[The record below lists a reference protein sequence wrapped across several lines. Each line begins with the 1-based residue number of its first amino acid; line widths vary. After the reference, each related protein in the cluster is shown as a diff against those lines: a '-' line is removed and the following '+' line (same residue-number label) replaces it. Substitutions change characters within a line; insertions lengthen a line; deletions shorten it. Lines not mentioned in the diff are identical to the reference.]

1 LQTRN
6 SKKNRFNLKTLVSII
21 IPCYNAEKYI
31 AETIQSVINQTYSN
45 WELIIVNDGSTDNSV
60 TIVNQLLENDNR
72 LQLINKPNSGV
83 SDTRNKGLEVASGEL
98 VTFLDADDVWHI
110 TNLEKKVKFFTSTDY
125 DVVYSYCQMIDEQS
139 KPIDKIL
146 KGENNLK
153 IADFLSLKA
162 NYNTAPSGIV
172 FKKEVLHKIGGF
184 DVNLS
189 NNADQDILI
198 QSLANGFKIGV
209 ISEVLWNYRIHPEN
223 MSKNVEL
230 LEKDSIYLFR
240 KCEKQQ
246 LFHSYW
252 FKQQCF
258 SNLYLILAGSW
269 WKNGNNKLRGL
280 YFLFL
285 AVISYPASIALIFKK
300 IVNEK

>member
-1 LQTRN
+1 M
-6 SKKNRFNLKTLVSII
+6 
-21 IPCYNAEKYI
+21 
-31 AETIQSVINQTYSN
+31 INQSYSN
-45 WELIIVNDGSTDNSV
+45 WELIIVNDGSTDNSA
-60 TIVNQLLENDNR
+60 TILNQFSEKDNR
-72 LQLINKPNSGV
+72 IQLINKSNSGV
-83 SDTRNKGLEVASGEL
+83 SDTRNKGLEVANGEFI
-98 VTFLDADDVWHI
+98 TFLDADDVWHT

-139 KPIDKIL
+139 KPIDRIL

-172 FKKEVLHKIGGF
+172 FKKEVLYKIGGF

-189 NNADQDILI
+189 NNADQDVLI

-209 ISEVLWNYRIHPEN
+209 ISEALWNYRIHPEN
-223 MSKNVEL
+223 MSKNVDL

-280 YFLFL
+280 YFLLL
-285 AVISYPASIALIFKK
+285 AIITYPASIALIFKK

>member
-1 LQTRN
+1 M
-6 SKKNRFNLKTLVSII
+6 KTLVSII
-21 IPCYNAEKYI
+21 IPCYNAKKYI
-31 AETIQSVINQTYSN
+31 AETIESVINQSYSN
-45 WELIIVNDGSTDNSV
+45 WELIIVNDGSTDNSA
-60 TIVNQLLENDNR
+60 TILNQFSEKDNR
-72 LQLINKPNSGV
+72 IQLINKSNSGV
-83 SDTRNKGLEVASGEL
+83 SDTRNKGLEVANGEFI
-98 VTFLDADDVWHI
+98 TFLDADDVWHI

-139 KPIDKIL
+139 KPIDRIL

-172 FKKEVLHKIGGF
+172 FKKEVLYKIGGF

-189 NNADQDILI
+189 NNADQDVLI

-209 ISEVLWNYRIHPEN
+209 ISEALWNYRIHPEN
-223 MSKNVEL
+223 MSKNVDL

-280 YFLFL
+280 YFLLL
-285 AVISYPASIALIFKK
+285 AIVTYPASIALIFKK

>member
-1 LQTRN
+1 M
-6 SKKNRFNLKTLVSII
+6 
-21 IPCYNAEKYI
+21 
-31 AETIQSVINQTYSN
+31 INQTYSN

-60 TIVNQLLENDNR
+60 TIVNQLLENDTR

-98 VTFLDADDVWHI
+98 VTFIDADDVWHI
-110 TNLEKKVKFFTSTDY
+110 TNLEKKVNFLASTDY

-139 KPIDKIL
+139 KPIDRIL

-172 FKKEVLHKIGGF
+172 FKKEVLPKIGGF

-209 ISEVLWNYRIHPEN
+209 ILEVLWNYRVHATN
-223 MSKNVEL
+223 MSKNVDL
-230 LEKDSIYLFR
+230 LEKDSIYLFK

-285 AVISYPASIALIFKK
+285 AVVSYPASIVLIFKK

>member
-1 LQTRN
+1 MSR
-6 SKKNRFNLKTLVSII
+6 LVSII

-31 AETIQSVINQTYSN
+31 AETIQSVINQTYKN
-45 WELIIVNDGSTDNSV
+45 WELIVVNDGSTDNSPDIIKEFV
-60 TIVNQLLENDNR
+60 ANDNR
-72 LQLINKPNSGV
+72 IAFIDKPNSGV
-83 SDTRNKGLEVASGEL
+83 SDSRNKGLAKAKGAYIA
-98 VTFLDADDVWHI
+98 FLDADDVWHI
-110 TNLEKKVKFFTSTDY
+110 TNLEKKVNFLASTDY
-125 DVVYSYCQMIDEQS
+125 NVVYSYCQKIDENS
-139 KPIDKIL
+139 KPINKIL

-153 IADFLSLKA
+153 IEDFLGLKA

-172 FKKEVLHKIGGF
+172 FKKEVLYKIGGF

-209 ISEVLWNYRIHPEN
+209 ISEVLWDYRIHLEN
-223 MSKNVEL
+223 MSKNVDL
-230 LEKDSIYLFR
+230 LEKDSTYLFK

-246 LFHSYW
+246 LFYSYW

-269 WKNGNNKLRGL
+269 WKNGNNKLRGI
-280 YFLFL
+280 YFICLSIFNYPPQLFKVL
-285 AVISYPASIALIFKK
+285 KK
-300 IVNEK
+300 MF

>member
-1 LQTRN
+1 MNQ
-6 SKKNRFNLKTLVSII
+6 LVSII
-21 IPCYNAEKYI
+21 IPCYNAEMFI
-31 AETIQSVINQTYSN
+31 AETIKSVINQTYSN
-45 WELIIVNDGSTDNSV
+45 WEIIIVNDGSTDNSA
-60 TIVNQLLENDNR
+60 TILNQFSEKDNR
-72 LQLINKPNSGV
+72 IQLINKPNSGV
-83 SDTRNKGLEVASGEL
+83 SDTRNKGLEVANGEFI
-98 VTFLDADDVWHI
+98 TFLDADDVWHI
-110 TNLEKKVKFFTSTDY
+110 TNLEKKVNFLTSTDY

-139 KPIDKIL
+139 KPINRVL
-146 KGENNLK
+146 KGVNNLK
-153 IADFLSLKA
+153 VADFLSFKA

-198 QSLANGFKIGV
+198 QALASRFKFGV
-209 ISEVLWNYRIHPEN
+209 IPEILWNYRIHSEN

-246 LFHSYW
+246 LFYSFW

-269 WKNGNNKLRGL
+269 WKNGNNKFRGL
-280 YFLFL
+280 CFLFL
-285 AVISYPASIALIFKK
+285 AVVNYPASIASIFKK
-300 IVNEK
+300 KLL

>member
-1 LQTRN
+1 
-6 SKKNRFNLKTLVSII
+6 
-21 IPCYNAEKYI
+21 
-31 AETIQSVINQTYSN
+31 VINQSYSN
-45 WELIIVNDGSTDNSV
+45 LEIIIVNDGSTDNSA
-60 TIVNQLLENDNR
+60 IILNQFSEKDNR
-72 LQLINKPNSGV
+72 IQLINKSNSGV
-83 SDTRNKGLEVASGEL
+83 SDTRNKGLKLANGEF

-110 TNLEKKVKFFTSTDY
+110 TNLEKKIQFLTSTDY
-125 DVVYSYCQMIDEQS
+125 DVVYSYCKMIDEQS
-139 KPIDKIL
+139 KPIDRIL

-172 FKKEVLHKIGGF
+172 FKKEVLYKIGGF

-189 NNADQDILI
+189 NNADQDVLI

-209 ISEVLWNYRIHPEN
+209 ISEALWNYRIHPEN
-223 MSKNVEL
+223 MSKNVDL

-280 YFLFL
+280 YFLLL
-285 AVISYPASIALIFKK
+285 AIVTYPASIALIFKK

>member
-1 LQTRN
+1 MKGT
-6 SKKNRFNLKTLVSII
+6 VSII

-31 AETIQSVINQTYSN
+31 AETIQSVMNQTYTN
-45 WELIIVNDGSTDNSV
+45 WEMIIINDGSTDNSV
-60 TIVNQLLENDNR
+60 TILNQFLKEDNR
-72 LQLINKPNSGV
+72 IQLINKSNSGV
-83 SDTRNKGLEVASGEL
+83 SDTRNKGLEIAQGDF
-98 VTFLDADDVWHI
+98 VTFLDADDVWYI
-110 TNLEKKVKFFTSTDY
+110 TNLEKKVNFLVSIGY
-125 DVVYSYCQMIDEQS
+125 DVVYSYCQLIDEYAE
-139 KPIDKIL
+139 PIDSIL

-162 NYNTAPSGIV
+162 NYNTAPSGV
-172 FKKEVLHKIGGF
+172 LFRKEVLQKIGGF

-209 ISEVLWNYRIHPEN
+209 IPEVLWNYRVHATN
-223 MSKNVEL
+223 MSKNVDL
-230 LEKDSIYLFR
+230 LEKDSIYLFK

-285 AVISYPASIALIFKK
+285 AVVSYPASIILIFKK
-300 IVNEK
+300 IGNEK